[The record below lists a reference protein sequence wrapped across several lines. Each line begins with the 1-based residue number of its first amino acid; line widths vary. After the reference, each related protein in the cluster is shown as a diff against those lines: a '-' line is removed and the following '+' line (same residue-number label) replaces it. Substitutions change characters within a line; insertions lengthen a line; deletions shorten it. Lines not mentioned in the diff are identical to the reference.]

1 MRAALLLAAAA
12 PALVLAAPDRA
23 PKITSLKFSGTGC
36 PNDSNSVKAVY
47 GELGDTPSFTFSQLR
62 GDDTGNCELH
72 IQSTGGSQGWQV
84 AVKEVAY
91 QGNVQ
96 LSSGSQLD
104 TITQAYWSDHAADT
118 VSILWHRSL
127 AEERPLTTKQSV
139 LKGTI
144 ACAGP
149 DIKDYVTVKSS
160 TTDLKWSKCTGDDGN
175 PGILNVNARPVVQG
189 NAGTYD
195 IKQATWGLQWRKC

>member
-1 MRAALLLAAAA
+1 MRAALFLAAA
-12 PALVLAAPDRA
+12 PALILAAPERA
-23 PKITSLKFSGTGC
+23 PKITSLKFSGSGC

-47 GELGDTPSFTFSQLR
+47 GELGDAPSFTFGQLR
-62 GDDTGNCELH
+62 GDDTANCELH
-72 IQSTGGSQGWQV
+72 IQSSGGSQGWQV
-84 AVKEVAY
+84 AVKEVVY

-104 TITQAYWSDHAADT
+104 TITQAYWSEHAADT
-118 VSILWHRSL
+118 VSNTLHRDT
-127 AEERPLTTKQSV
+127 ERKRLLTMEQSI

-149 DIKDYVTVKSS
+149 DIKDYVTVRSS
-160 TTDLKWSKCTGDDGN
+160 TNDLTWSKCTGADGN

-189 NAGTYD
+189 NSGKYD

>member
-1 MRAALLLAAAA
+1 MRAALLLAAAV
-12 PALVLAAPDRA
+12 PALVLAAPEHA
-23 PKITSLKFSGTGC
+23 PKITSLKFSGSGC
-36 PNDSNSVKAVY
+36 PNDSGSVKALY
-47 GELGDTPSFTFSQLR
+47 GEIGDAPAFTFSQLR

-104 TITQAYWSDHAADT
+104 TITQAYWSEHAADT
-118 VSILWHRSL
+118 
-127 AEERPLTTKQSV
+127 SV

-149 DIKDYVTVKSS
+149 DLKDYVTVKSS
-160 TTDLKWSKCTGDDGN
+160 TTNLKWSKCTGADGN
-175 PGILNVNARPVVQG
+175 PGILNVNVRPVVQG
-189 NAGTYD
+189 ISGAYD